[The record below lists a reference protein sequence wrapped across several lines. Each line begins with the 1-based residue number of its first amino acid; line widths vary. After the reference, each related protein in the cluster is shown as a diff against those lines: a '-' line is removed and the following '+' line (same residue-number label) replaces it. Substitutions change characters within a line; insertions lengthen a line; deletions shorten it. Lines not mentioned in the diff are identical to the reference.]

1 MKNLQELFLDAGMPE
16 ITAEDLTTFKVKDLP
31 DSNTGDLW
39 AIGVEFNGEEYGGT
53 VIVTTEQVDHMT
65 LVYAGVESFSAKI
78 VNGDH
83 VTIL

>member
-1 MKNLQELFLDAGMPE
+1 MKTLQDLFIDTNTNTVTADLLSTVKVKNLPNSD
-16 ITAEDLTTFKVKDLP
+16 
-31 DSNTGDLW
+31 TGDLW

-65 LVYAGVESFSAKI
+65 LVHAGVESFSAKI